1 MLILERSVTKPYHS
15 AMFEY
20 IMRRLNTDRF
30 EEITGTEIV
39 HVHGGTCTRTYAVLR
54 AGVPVAW
61 VYLGRRPTWCAW
73 EVRQVFVHPHFRGQ
87 GLATE
92 IYRAVVNKE
101 QLILASGKTQSK
113 SSRALWFSFVQKRVF
128 NIWAHDFNNLDLKSE
143 VWVEDN
149 ELQSELQIYTRLA
162 TPRDVRLIA
171 VRK

>member
-1 MLILERSVTKPYHS
+1 M
-15 AMFEY
+15 
-20 IMRRLNTDRF
+20 
-30 EEITGTEIV
+30 
-39 HVHGGTCTRTYAVLR
+39 
-54 AGVPVAW
+54 
-61 VYLGRRPTWCAW
+61 
-73 EVRQVFVHPHFRGQ
+73 FVHPHFRGQ